1 MRADLLAPLER
12 ASVAAA
18 LAGAG
23 LVCWGFCADAG
34 RAIGAGSL
42 LALAGAWG
50 LVLAALRG
58 PS

>member
-1 MRADLLAPLER
+1 MRADAAFER

-18 LAGAG
+18 LGGAG
-23 LVCWGFCADAG
+23 LMFWGFCADAG

-50 LVLAALRG
+50 LVVAAIRR
-58 PS
+58 PT